1 MAPSRFRRGTAETQW
16 RAWRGERLKH
26 WAERLLHS
34 YLRTDYF
41 VDMRG
46 IRGLAAPAAGLWP
59 NSKRVHVQR
68 LGCGAERQNASP
80 CIKLL

>member
-16 RAWRGERLKH
+16 RAWRGERLKR
-26 WAERLLHS
+26 WAERLMHS

-46 IRGLAAPAAGLWP
+46 IRGLAAPVAGLWL
-59 NSKRVHVQR
+59 NSKGVHVQR
-68 LGCGAERQNASP
+68 LGGSAARRDAP
-80 CIKLL
+80 PGVKLL